1 MTYPY
6 TLEDLEAY
14 QRQLKRL
21 GERQARDLEGDSDQ
35 AEERT
40 PSATGS

>member
-14 QRQLKRL
+14 QQKLKRL
-21 GERQARDLEGDSDQ
+21 DERQKHDLEGDSDQ